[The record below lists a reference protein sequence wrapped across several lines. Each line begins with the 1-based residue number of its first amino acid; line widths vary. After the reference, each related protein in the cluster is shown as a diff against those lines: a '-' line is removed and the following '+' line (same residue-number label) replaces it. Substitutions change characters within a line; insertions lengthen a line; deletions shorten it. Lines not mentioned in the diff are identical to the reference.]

1 VHDKEEMDLP
11 FDLAAIPLKTSHSRI
26 IVNMFQNIAETVKDF
41 WNIESDLMYNW
52 RYYFMNDNP
61 EGLANR
67 KLKKRNNR

>member
-1 VHDKEEMDLP
+1 
-11 FDLAAIPLKTSHSRI
+11 
-26 IVNMFQNIAETVKDF
+26 MFQNIAETVKDF